1 MTSALLPYM
10 VTVTTTTPITP
21 LFLPNPVLFTIRLVS
36 RSNFWKCWL
45 FSVTLDPGKFA
56 LKTFVRYIPSR
67 HPPPSVHGTHYVPW
81 SPPPLIPN
89 HHAPPQ
95 FLRSASNEKANFER
109 IRICP
114 TLITVGASSSGLEP
128 NNPYR
133 EQTRRSQS
141 TTGLKR
147 RTIPDA

>member
-67 HPPPSVHGTHYVPW
+67 HPPIRTRDSLCTME
-81 SPPPLIPN
+81 SPATDTQSPCTSTV
-89 HHAPPQ
+89 
-95 FLRSASNEKANFER
+95 FTLRF
-109 IRICP
+109 
-114 TLITVGASSSGLEP
+114 
-128 NNPYR
+128 
-133 EQTRRSQS
+133 Q
-141 TTGLKR
+141 
-147 RTIPDA
+147 